1 MIRADARLRVVLV
14 NYNGGDLLERAVR
27 SALTSQ
33 WPGEVDVVVVD
44 NASTDDSLAAIEE
57 LAGVHVIH
65 NETNEGF
72 SANNHGLADLIGD
85 EFALQ
90 LPEPDVVA
98 LLNPDAVV
106 RPEAFRRLAGVLDVD
121 KLIGVAS
128 PTILFDRP
136 FIECHILAGDDPLVI
151 SHIRCGDD
159 DLASQC
165 HGVNGAERFPGPDG
179 PVWHCPHRSILRVP
193 VAALG
198 AQLELGIERGE
209 GVIDGESV
217 EPGMVYTSPVAAR
230 PSLRIVQNAGVRI
243 DSAGVGHSRG
253 FAKRVEEP
261 LGADAA
267 LWTGAAAVFHADYF
281 RTVGG
286 FDPEYFLYYE
296 DVELGLRGLANG
308 WKTAHV
314 PDAIVEHRHSDR
326 TVQGSELV
334 EVLQHKNRLLTQ
346 VRHGSKAD
354 VAKTFGR
361 AALTPVSLAASAL
374 RSPGERNERLRLA
387 KWRAKALRDAVK
399 GLPEARE
406 ARDLIDEGRT
416 VDPDEVQR
424 IARRER

>member
-14 NYNGGDLLERAVR
+14 NYNGGDLLKRAVR
-27 SALTSQ
+27 TALASQ
-33 WPGEVDVVVVD
+33 WPGEIDVVVVD
-44 NASTDDSLAAIEE
+44 NASTDDSLDAIDG
-57 LAGVHVIH
+57 LTNVHLIR
-65 NETNEGF
+65 NDTNEGF

-85 EFALQ
+85 EFSLQ

-98 LLNPDAVV
+98 LLNPDAAV
-106 RPEAFRRLAGVLDVD
+106 RPEAFRRLAGVLEVD
-121 KLIGVAS
+121 KKIGVAT

-136 FIECHILAGDDPLVI
+136 FIECHILAGDDPLII
-151 SHIRCGDD
+151 SHIKCGDD

-193 VAALG
+193 VTTVG
-198 AQLELGIERGE
+198 GDLELGVERGE

-217 EPGMVYTSPVAAR
+217 SAGMVYTSFMAGR

-253 FAKRVEEP
+253 FAKRVDEQ
-261 LGADAA
+261 LGPVAA

-286 FDPEYFLYYE
+286 FDPGYFLYYE

-308 WKTAHV
+308 WITAHV

-334 EVLQHKNRLLTQ
+334 EVMQHKNRLLTQ
-346 VRHGSKAD
+346 VRHGSKVD

-374 RSPGERNERLRLA
+374 RSPGERHERLRLA
-387 KWRAKALRDAVK
+387 KWRAQALRDAVK

-406 ARDLIDEGRT
+406 ARDLIDQGRT
-416 VDPDEVQR
+416 VESDEVQR
-424 IARRER
+424 IARREH

>member
-1 MIRADARLRVVLV
+1 MI
-14 NYNGGDLLERAVR
+14 
-27 SALTSQ
+27 
-33 WPGEVDVVVVD
+33 VD
-44 NASTDDSLAAIEE
+44 NASTDGSLDALKD
-57 LAGVHVIH
+57 LAGVHIIL

-72 SANNHGLADLIGD
+72 SANNQGVADLIGD
-85 EFALQ
+85 EFALKI
-90 LPEPDVVA
+90 PEPEVVA

-106 RPEAFRRLAGVLDVD
+106 RPEAFRRLGSSLEPD
-121 KLIGVAS
+121 KMIGVAS

-136 FIECHILAGDDPLVI
+136 FIECHVLAGDDPLVI
-151 SHIRCGDD
+151 SHIHCEDE

-179 PVWHCPHRSILRVP
+179 PVWHCPHGSILRVP
-193 VAALG
+193 VTALG
-198 AQLELGIERGE
+198 AQLELGVERGE
-209 GVIDGESV
+209 GVIDGEAVSA
-217 EPGMVYTSPVAAR
+217 GMLYTSPVAGR

-261 LGADAA
+261 LGPAAA

-286 FDPEYFLYYE
+286 FDPDYFLYYE
-296 DVELGLRGLANG
+296 DVELGLRGLAQG
-308 WKTAHV
+308 WTTAHV

-346 VRHGSKAD
+346 VRHGSRVD
-354 VAKTFGR
+354 VAKAFGK

-387 KWRAKALRDAVK
+387 KWRAQALRDAVK
-399 GLPEARE
+399 GLPDARE
-406 ARDLIDEGRT
+406 ARDLIDQGRT

>member
-14 NYNGGDLLERAVR
+14 NYNGGDLLQRAVR

-57 LAGVHVIH
+57 LAGVHIIH

-106 RPEAFRRLAGVLDVD
+106 RPEAFRRLAGVLDAG

-136 FIECHILAGDDPLVI
+136 FIECHILAGDEPLVI
-151 SHIRCGDD
+151 SHIQCGDD

-253 FAKRVEEP
+253 FTKRVEEP
-261 LGADAA
+261 LGADTA

-296 DVELGLRGLANG
+296 DVELGLRGLATG
-308 WKTAHV
+308 GRPPTCPTRSW
-314 PDAIVEHRHSDR
+314 S
-326 TVQGSELV
+326 TVTRIEPC
-334 EVLQHKNRLLTQ
+334 
-346 VRHGSKAD
+346 
-354 VAKTFGR
+354 R
-361 AALTPVSLAASAL
+361 AANWSRCSSTRIVCSPRCATGRRPTWPRRSDAPPLPRCRSLPPRFDHQLSATSGSVW
-374 RSPGERNERLRLA
+374 RSGER
-387 KWRAKALRDAVK
+387 
-399 GLPEARE
+399 
-406 ARDLIDEGRT
+406 
-416 VDPDEVQR
+416 
-424 IARRER
+424 RRCVTP